1 MDNYILKYYQFIK
14 DGRVTVG
21 KWVKLIYEY
30 IVRGLESGEFRYDA
44 KKARSAIKFIE
55 SHCHHS
61 EGDLAPKL
69 LKLELW
75 QKAIISCIFGIVD
88 DKGNRQFREVV
99 VVVARKNG
107 KSLFASGIIQNMLY
121 NDGEYGAKVFCV
133 APKLDQ
139 ADLVYQA
146 FWQSTQLADDL
157 APPYTKSRKSDIYVA
172 ATNSSVK
179 KIAFNAKKSD
189 GFNPLLTVCDEISS
203 WPGDKGLKQYE
214 VMKSALGA
222 RRQPLILSISTSGY
236 ENDGIY
242 DELIKRSTRFLMG
255 DSKERR
261 LLPFLYMIDD
271 VEKWNDISEL
281 QKSNPN
287 LGVSVSADYLLEEIA
302 VAEGSLSKRQE
313 FLTKYCNIK
322 QSSCSA
328 WLQAH
333 IVEKA
338 SGNAL
343 DLSQFRDCYC
353 VGGVDL
359 SQTRDLTA
367 CTAVIE
373 KAGRLYVF
381 AKFFLPS
388 QRIDEA
394 TARDGIP
401 YDIYLKRGQLAL
413 SGENYVDYRDCFNW
427 FRELV
432 EKYGVL
438 PLKVG
443 YDRYSA
449 QYLVQE
455 MKQYGFH
462 MDDVFQGDNL
472 WPVITET
479 EGLFLDGKIDIGDND
494 LLKVHLLNTALKM
507 NAERGR
513 GRIVKISPRDHI
525 DGSAALLDAMTMRQ
539 KYALEIGAQLR
550 NEG

>member
-1 MDNYILKYYQFIK
+1 MENYILKYYQFIK

-21 KWVKLIYEY
+21 KWVQLIYEY

-61 EGDLAPKL
+61 EGELAPKL

-88 DKGNRQFREVV
+88 EKGNRQFREVV

-107 KSLFASGIIQNMLY
+107 KTLFASGIMQNMLY

-133 APKLDQ
+133 APKLEQ
-139 ADLVYQA
+139 ADLIYQA

-179 KIAFNAKKSD
+179 KIAFNARKSD
-189 GFNPLLTVCDEISS
+189 GFNPLCVVCDEVASY
-203 WPGDKGLKQYE
+203 PGDKGLKQYE

-328 WLQAH
+328 WLQAQV
-333 IVEKA
+333 VEKA
-338 SGNAL
+338 SGDAL
-343 DLSQFRDCYC
+343 DLTKFRDCYC

-359 SQTRDLTA
+359 SQTRDLSA
-367 CTAVIE
+367 CVAVIE

-381 AKFFLPS
+381 SKFFLPS

-413 SGENYVDYRDCFNW
+413 SGENYIDYRDCFNW

-513 GRIVKISPRDHI
+513 GRIVKIAPRDHI
-525 DGSAALLDAMTMRQ
+525 DGTAALLDAMTMRQ

>member
-1 MDNYILKYYQFIK
+1 
-14 DGRVTVG
+14 
-21 KWVKLIYEY
+21 
-30 IVRGLESGEFRYDA
+30 
-44 KKARSAIKFIE
+44 
-55 SHCHHS
+55 
-61 EGDLAPKL
+61 
-69 LKLELW
+69 
-75 QKAIISCIFGIVD
+75 
-88 DKGNRQFREVV
+88 
-99 VVVARKNG
+99 
-107 KSLFASGIIQNMLY
+107 
-121 NDGEYGAKVFCV
+121 
-133 APKLDQ
+133 
-139 ADLVYQA
+139 
-146 FWQSTQLADDL
+146 
-157 APPYTKSRKSDIYVA
+157 
-172 ATNSSVK
+172 
-179 KIAFNAKKSD
+179 
-189 GFNPLLTVCDEISS
+189 
-203 WPGDKGLKQYE
+203 
-214 VMKSALGA
+214 
-222 RRQPLILSISTSGY
+222 
-236 ENDGIY
+236 
-242 DELIKRSTRFLMG
+242 
-255 DSKERR
+255 
-261 LLPFLYMIDD
+261 MIDD

-333 IVEKA
+333 VVEKA
-338 SGNAL
+338 SGAPL

-401 YDIYLKRGQLAL
+401 YDMYLARGQLAL

>member
-21 KWVKLIYEY
+21 KWVQLIYEY

-75 QKAIISCIFGIVD
+75 QKALLSCIFGIVD
-88 DKGNRQFREVV
+88 EKGNRQFREVV

-333 IVEKA
+333 VVEKA
-338 SGNAL
+338 SGDAL
-343 DLSQFRDCYC
+343 DLTKFRDCYC

-401 YDIYLKRGQLAL
+401 YDMYLARGQLAL

>member
-333 IVEKA
+333 VVEKA
-338 SGNAL
+338 SSDAL
-343 DLSQFRDCYC
+343 DLTKFRDCYC